1 MNIIILYNIFIK
13 FYYKNNIM
21 IKIILILTLNF
32 VKIKY
37 VFNCSL
43 LYNEQKYGIL
53 FCIRLNVTVLIQ
65 LFIF

>member
-1 MNIIILYNIFIK
+1 
-13 FYYKNNIM
+13 M
-21 IKIILILTLNF
+21 IKIILILTFNF

-37 VFNCSL
+37 VINCSL